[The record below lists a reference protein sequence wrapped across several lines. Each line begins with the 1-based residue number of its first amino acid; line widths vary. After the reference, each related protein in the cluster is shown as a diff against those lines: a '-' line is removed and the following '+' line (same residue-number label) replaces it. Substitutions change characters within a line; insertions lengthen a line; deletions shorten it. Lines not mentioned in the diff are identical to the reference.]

1 MHRRDGYAAIAYLT
15 VLVAATFCLGV
26 LIADEDNAP
35 PMVDRSASL
44 APAR

>member
-26 LIADEDNAP
+26 LIADEGNEPLVAE
-35 PMVDRSASL
+35 VSA
-44 APAR
+44 AVQAR